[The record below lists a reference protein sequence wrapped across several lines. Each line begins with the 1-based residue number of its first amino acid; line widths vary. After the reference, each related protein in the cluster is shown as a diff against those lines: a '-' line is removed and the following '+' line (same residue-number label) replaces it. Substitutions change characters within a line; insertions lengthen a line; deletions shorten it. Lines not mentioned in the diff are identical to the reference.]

1 MNASIALRNIIKPL
15 VSPAV
20 FDFWASKLV
29 ANASWQ
35 TPLATV
41 VERRVEARDS
51 VTLVLRP
58 NGHFQGFSPGQHINV
73 TVDVAGVRQTR
84 SYSLTG
90 VPNKSRLLSI
100 TVKRI
105 AGGKMSAELCQ
116 RLRVGDVVEIGQA
129 YGEMTIPADYQG
141 NWLLLA
147 AGSGITPLMS
157 IARALT
163 QQDLHHSVTLVYWGR
178 TRADFCFFQELRA
191 LSASRPRFHV
201 QFVLTREPEPLPDD
215 VQGRPSLA
223 LLESLLPDMATQRT
237 YACGSAGFVE
247 TVRDLL
253 SDRVESFS
261 SEAFTPL
268 TIPFTDAGTVSVRLT
283 KSQRTL
289 ELPVGK
295 TILQGLEEAGVMP
308 ASGCRR
314 GICNTCACGKG
325 SGVTENVLSGDV
337 SAEPA
342 SALRICISAARSD
355 IALDL

>member
-1 MNASIALRNIIKPL
+1 MKASIALRNIIKPL

-20 FDFWASKLV
+20 FDFWAGQLV

-41 VERRVEARDS
+41 VERRVEARDT

-58 NGHFQGFSPGQHINV
+58 NSHFGGFAPGQHVNV
-73 TVDVAGVRQTR
+73 TLDVAGVRQTR

-90 VPNKSRLLSI
+90 VPQKSGLLSI
-100 TVKRI
+100 TAKRVE
-105 AGGKMSAELCQ
+105 GGRVSTELCQ
-116 RLRVGDVVEIGQA
+116 HVRVGDVVELGQA
-129 YGEMTIPADYQG
+129 YGEMTIPDDYDG

-157 IARALT
+157 IVRALT
-163 QQDLHHSVTLVYWGR
+163 QNNLQQSVTLVYWAR
-178 TRADFCFFQELRA
+178 TRADLCFFQELRK
-191 LSASRPRFHV
+191 LSVSQPHFHV
-201 QFVLTREPEPLPDD
+201 HFVLTREPEPLLDD

-223 LLESLLPDMATQRT
+223 LFESLVADIATQRV

-247 TVRDLL
+247 AVHGLL
-253 SDRVESFS
+253 SDRVETFS
-261 SEAFTPL
+261 SEAFTPVRMPL
-268 TIPFTDAGTVSVRLT
+268 TDAGTVSVRLT
-283 KSQRTL
+283 KSQQTL

-295 TILQGLEEAGVMP
+295 TILQGLEEVGITP
-308 ASGCRR
+308 PSGCRM
-314 GICNTCACGKG
+314 GICNTCACGKE
-325 SGVTENVLSGDV
+325 SGVTEDILSGDV
-337 SAEPA
+337 SAEAA